1 MLTGKRRYNLEIW
14 ALGLGYYLFYTPYS
28 GLTKALSNGF
38 FTSTHGPV
46 KGPVLLPISA
56 IATLIGMFAFITL
69 MGWWKYAGRRE
80 FFGRQ
85 IPFPRKLTFLSG
97 VCLATIMGTTTLA
110 FTFGGLGIVF
120 VLVLLRAGTLII
132 APTVDYIVGR
142 RVRWFSWTAMLVS
155 LSAVLLALSDV
166 WSYTLTI
173 AAIID
178 VAAYLTAYFFKLQFM
193 SRLAKT
199 DRREAS
205 LRYLVEEQMVASP
218 LLVIALVVLAI
229 IGYGDVMMGF
239 RAGLTT
245 FVTTPGAVFA
255 ALVGLCYAALC
266 VCTSLIFLD
275 RRENTFCMPMHCG
288 WSMLAGFTASV
299 VLALVFNDK
308 MPTVS
313 QNVSAGFLI
322 IALGFL
328 SPLHHFDRVLAKIKR
343 FFGFAHPLPQAQRL
357 FLFVCSGNTCR
368 SPMAA
373 AIANAEIAVRMGIPF
388 KALETVNV
396 RALSAGV
403 SARVGAPITPQAA
416 EVLQSLSVPVQPHAA
431 RNLTPELAAEAEM
444 IFCMTSAVRK
454 AVIEILPSVEGKT
467 YCLSNEADVD
477 DPIGKGMAAYVSCAR
492 QIQRL
497 VQLRFDELVW
507 GQDLQDVSR

>member
-1 MLTGKRRYNLEIW
+1 MRTEKRRYNLAIW
-14 ALGLGYYLFYTPYS
+14 ALGLGYFLSYTPYS
-28 GLTKALSNGF
+28 GLTKAVSGGL

-46 KGPVLLPISA
+46 AGPVLLPISA
-56 IATLIGMFAFITL
+56 FATVLGMFGFITAK
-69 MGWWKYAGRRE
+69 GWWKYAGRRE
-80 FFGRQ
+80 FFGYQ

-97 VCLATIMGTTTLA
+97 VCMATIMGTTTLA
-110 FTFGGLGIVF
+110 FTFGGLGIVL

-132 APTVDYIVGR
+132 APVVDNIVGR

-155 LSAVLLALSDV
+155 LSAVLIALSDAS
-166 WSYTLTI
+166 SYTLTI

-199 DRREAS
+199 DQREAS

-218 LLVIALVVLAI
+218 LLVVVLVVMAF

-239 RAGLTT
+239 RTGLTT
-245 FVTTPGAVFA
+245 FVFTSGAVFA

-288 WSMLAGFTASV
+288 SSMLAGFTASV
-299 VLALVFNDK
+299 ILAVFFNHG
-308 MPTVS
+308 MPAVS
-313 QNVSAGFLI
+313 QNVSSGLLI
-322 IALGFL
+322 VALGFL
-328 SPLHHFDRVLAKIKR
+328 SPLHHVDRYLAKAKR
-343 FFGFAHPLPQAQRL
+343 LFGFAPTLPQPQRL

-373 AIANAEIAVRMGIPF
+373 AIANAEIATRLGIPF
-388 KALETVNV
+388 KLLDTVNV

-403 SARVGAPITPQAA
+403 SARVGSPITPEAA
-416 EVLQSLSVPVQPHAA
+416 EVLSSLSVPVQPHAA

-444 IFCMTSAVRK
+444 IFCMTGAVRK
-454 AVIEILPSVEGKT
+454 AVIEMLPSVAGKT
-467 YCLSNEADVD
+467 YCLSDDADVP
-477 DPIGKGMAAYVSCAR
+477 DPIGKGMPAYVNCAR

-497 VQLRFDELVW
+497 VQLRFDELRV
-507 GQDLQDVSR
+507 GVLV